1 MITKFAG
8 KWLTENIQEQLRVDP
23 DPTKI
28 TIGMKKS
35 DLVEPFCGWIAAA
48 TTEIKTR
55 TAMIRRGWE
64 KTGVM
69 IAWSFGSEDRAAA
82 VAEGQELH
90 AKVELWRPVVDKV
103 FQNGTIPRTRL
114 VCHGAVQDL
123 GVQAARAV
131 GGFGENDQAEDAD
144 AAEPVDFALLGD
156 NAAGGEEG
164 EEQEEPEEKKK
175 EEEKKEEKEEKKN
188 GRKKKTKELVKEAEQ
203 LNGDDLEQLP
213 EALCAQFEAKVT
225 RRGRF
230 SVVPKKFRHD
240 ADSD

>member
-8 KWLTENIQEQLRVDP
+8 KWLTENIQEQWRVDP

-90 AKVELWRPVVDKV
+90 AKVNSGGLWLTRS
-103 FQNGTIPRTRL
+103 FRMGRTRL

-188 GRKKKTKELVKEAEQ
+188 GRKKKTKELVKEA
-203 LNGDDLEQLP
+203 
-213 EALCAQFEAKVT
+213 
-225 RRGRF
+225 
-230 SVVPKKFRHD
+230 S
-240 ADSD
+240 S

>member
-90 AKVELWRPVVDKV
+90 AKGELWRPVVDKV

-164 EEQEEPEEKKK
+164 EEQEELEEKKK

-188 GRKKKTKELVKEAEQ
+188 GRKKKTKELVKEA
-203 LNGDDLEQLP
+203 
-213 EALCAQFEAKVT
+213 
-225 RRGRF
+225 
-230 SVVPKKFRHD
+230 S
-240 ADSD
+240 S